1 MIEIER
7 HIVMLLLDND
17 CVIVPG
23 FGGFMA
29 HNLAASYD
37 KKNNIYLPPR
47 RTVGFNPRL
56 TMNDSLLAQSYAYC
70 YDISYPE
77 ALKRI
82 EHEVDILKRLI
93 EEDGCRTIC
102 GIGRIVH
109 MPDGK
114 YDFIPEESGI
124 VTPALYGFEPFE
136 INMLKQDDSSCKE
149 DKTEDVEDNIEQVQ
163 PYLATTIFN
172 SESNV
177 KIAPADTQAVSS
189 PSANKEIAVRIPVA
203 VLRHLAAACI
213 ILFMLLSIPSKLG
226 DASTPLLRQ
235 SSIDTSLLYEFMP
248 KDMTSG
254 KPDTLKVIKSK
265 TVENTNA
272 YGTPEGVGHEE
283 DADCDKPQYSI
294 VIASRIAPANAKAYV
309 KKLHAKGL
317 VEARV
322 YTDNKMTMVV
332 YKKFATIEA
341 ARKAAKDLKKNAI
354 FTDSWVTKVK

>member
-1 MIEIER
+1 
-7 HIVMLLLDND
+7 MLLLDND

-82 EHEVDILKRLI
+82 EHDVDILKNLI
-93 EEDGCRTIC
+93 EEEGCRTIC
-102 GIGRIVH
+102 GIGRIVR
-109 MPDGK
+109 MQDGK

-136 INMLKQDDSSCKE
+136 IPVLKQDDNSCQADKAEDTE
-149 DKTEDVEDNIEQVQ
+149 DKIEQPQ
-163 PYLATTIFN
+163 PFLATTIFN
-172 SESNV
+172 NEANV
-177 KIAPADTQAVSS
+177 KAEQADKQENAAPSDK
-189 PSANKEIAVRIPVA
+189 KEIAVRIPVA

-226 DASTPLLRQ
+226 EANAPQLRH

-254 KPDTLKVIKSK
+254 KPDTLKVIKNAEPADK
-265 TVENTNA
+265 TNA
-272 YGTPEGVGHEE
+272 YEAAAEAGHEE
-283 DADCDKPQYSI
+283 AADCDKPQYSI

-309 KKLHAKGL
+309 EKLHAKGM
-317 VEARV
+317 VEASV
-322 YTDNKMTMVV
+322 YTANKSTMVV
-332 YKKFATIEA
+332 YKKFASLEA
-341 ARKAAKDLKKNAI
+341 ARKAVKDLKKNAA
-354 FTDSWVTKVK
+354 FTDCWVTMVK